1 VILEEMKLDF
11 HMDFMQTPE
20 YSLLHQYK
28 KPIVEKETNLPVVEE
43 ANAAGTVAESYAYFR
58 EHFGRQDIPG
68 ILKCFA
74 THPPLLQ
81 QMMEVA
87 STLLFCE
94 GHLTRRVKEEI
105 ATYVSSLNRCP
116 YCVDSHAFFLHVHGG
131 SDTLVNALATADAEH
146 APVDEKERILLQ
158 FVHKVNCDSY
168 KVSPEDVAGLRDAGW
183 NEPQIA
189 EAVHITALFACF
201 NRVANSFG
209 LPSQQLLDLRS
220 ETTTLEEK

>member
-1 VILEEMKLDF
+1 
-11 HMDFMQTPE
+11 MQTPE

-28 KPIVEKETNLPVVEE
+28 KVEVEEETNLPVIEE
-43 ANAAGTVAESYAYFR
+43 ADATGAVADAYAYFR
-58 EHFGRQDIPG
+58 EHFGRQNIPG

-81 QMMEVA
+81 QMMEIA
-87 STLLFCE
+87 STMLFCE
-94 GHLTRRVKEEI
+94 GHLTRRMKEAI
-105 ATYVSSLNRCP
+105 ATYISSLNQCP

-131 SDTLVNALATADAEH
+131 SDALVDALATADAEL
-146 APVDEKERILLQ
+146 APMDEKERILLQ

-168 KVSPEDVAGLRDAGW
+168 KVSPNDVSSLRDAGW

-201 NRVANSFG
+201 NRVANAFG
-209 LPSQQLLDLRS
+209 LPSQQLLYLRN
-220 ETTTLEEK
+220 EKIRLEEK